1 MEIDLLSISRRCR
14 RLLVTWLVRVAALLT
29 VATPNPD
36 RSNVDSPS
44 AAATSIP
51 ATIVAGPSTIT
62 LSAIAPSATNWQA
75 NIKPGSDIVMHDLR
89 WPVWDAGTYY
99 CFWYMSF
106 FPKFSSLY
114 GGVAVHGPDKTPGMF
129 TSYWCVTESVYEGE
143 EFYGKGFGAE
153 GSKGGANGAPS
164 FQRPNA
170 WYRMVMRTFP
180 PTRGTAEKTNVGWWV
195 KDVAQNKWHTHSVL
209 RIPKAVTGFQA
220 NSGFVEALAPA
231 STPRAF
237 ERRLGYCRLNGKWH
251 DSPLSAHDDRK
262 FKLIENDTVVRY
274 DRSGPDGGAK
284 KEPTFY
290 PTKQPAKPLLDQP
303 KITEVEAQAWGHQ
316 VSVKWTI
323 PPSASPQLG
332 YKIEAFADR
341 KATGQLLTTWQDAA
355 PHIINKRLDT
365 KVPAK
370 SVRLTV
376 TDIFDQQIA
385 VVIPVKN
392 TTIPAAVSSI
402 AKNRDGLRYAYY
414 QDPNGDTWQEL
425 PDIVALKP
433 VKQGYV
439 KTLDDTVREDR
450 STGYSIRYKGFLRA
464 PADGLYVIS
473 AGTSDGSRLF
483 IDGKLIADNDG
494 IHSTSQKLY
503 SISLRKGLRPFKL
516 DYFKGADNGNSR
528 QSTTAKIAISWE
540 GPGFEMR
547 ELRGE
552 DFCCNASTNIPSAT
566 LRLQGGDSAKVLEDN
581 MVKIQVGSDRRKQL
595 IQKLQLFAGKV
606 LLTTKLG
613 ADVDD
618 KGNVDMSVL
627 LPEGKNQIW
636 ARLWFGDGA
645 SVDSV
650 NELEIEASNR
660 IAEPWQFDSML
671 RGDFPLAVRGEAD
684 TVSFSG
690 EGYGFVHQTIAG
702 DFTLTARI
710 ADMPLTSKDN
720 GLWPSNWL
728 GLSILAKHSNPKVGI
743 TSKGPYNSE
752 ISLFLTAAGSMRGG
766 KDFPD
771 LAGSNKS
778 VATFSGDHR
787 WLRLVRRGPRYQSFT
802 SANGK
807 TWQLADERFAS
818 QSAKSVYAGVC
829 FRSGPNKSRSL
840 FRGTLDHIRL
850 EYGTPKELRA
860 KPRRADLSL
869 ANRIAALVQAVKDP
883 EVLYARS
890 ASEGMF
896 QSNDHG
902 ETWLAV
908 NSGITSPDAMAVRSM
923 AVHPENSSIVLR
935 AGGSV
940 IDGKLKSGLWRS
952 IDGGGSWKLVTRDI
966 DFDGRGPTTLFG
978 EVVKFCPLDP
988 SLVVAAGETKGLFI
1002 SRDAGETWSSAALS
1016 GERITSMAFSPQPDA
1031 RSKAPILVVG
1041 TIADSELEA
1050 VGLGEP
1056 VTPMQAPGR
1065 IYWIKLPTDAPVIKP
1080 TKVCELEEFGV
1091 TNMVFDTERNFMN
1104 FATTRGIYYTWVHCA
1119 YYAKRQVG
1127 TSADRLF
1134 TAIGTR
1140 PFDKWSKLT
1149 CASPLSGEEQSP
1161 IYFTT
1166 KRSRSWSAL
1175 SKESRASDDRGDLAL
1190 NAGISCLLPAAG
1202 NNDMLFLCNRHGVFK
1217 TADNGK
1223 TYKLVLSAKQK

>member
-1 MEIDLLSISRRCR
+1 MVAWLL
-14 RLLVTWLVRVAALLT
+14 RVAALLAIVT
-29 VATPNPD
+29 ANVGSPNAGSP
-36 RSNVDSPS
+36 NAGSPS
-44 AAATSIP
+44 SPATSSLAISDS
-51 ATIVAGPSTIT
+51 GPSAISLRSIT
-62 LSAIAPSATNWQA
+62 PRATNWQA
-75 NIKPGSDIVMHDLR
+75 NIKPGSDIVMQDLR

-106 FPKFSSLY
+106 FPNFSSLY

-129 TSYWCVTESVYEGE
+129 TSYWCVTQSVYEGE

-153 GSKGGANGAPS
+153 GSKGGANGAPA

-180 PTRGTAEKTNVGWWV
+180 PTKGAAEQTNVGWWV
-195 KDVAQNKWHTHSVL
+195 KDVARNRWHTHSVL
-209 RIPKAVTGFQA
+209 RIPKAVSGFQA

-303 KITEVEAQAWGHQ
+303 KITEVEAQAWGQ
-316 VSVKWTI
+316 QLSVKWAI
-323 PPSASPQLG
+323 PQSASPQLG
-332 YKIEAFADR
+332 YKIEVFAGPE
-341 KATGQLLTTWQDAA
+341 ATGQLLTTWQDAA

-365 KVPAK
+365 QVPAK

-376 TDIFDQQIA
+376 TDIFDQQVA
-385 VVIPVKN
+385 VVIPVKSAA
-392 TTIPAAVSSI
+392 IPPVVGSI
-402 AKNRDGLRYAYY
+402 TKSRPGLRYTYY
-414 QDPNGDTWQEL
+414 QDPSGDTWQKL
-425 PDIVALKP
+425 PDVATLEP

-439 KTLDDTVREDR
+439 NTLDDTVREDR
-450 STGYSIRYKGFLRA
+450 STGYSIRYKGFLRV

-473 AGTSDGSRLF
+473 SGTSDGSRLYV
-483 IDGKLIADNDG
+483 DGKLLADNDG
-494 IHSTSQKLY
+494 IHSASQKLY
-503 SISLRKGLRPFKL
+503 SISLRKGLRPFEL
-516 DYFKGADNGNSR
+516 RYFKGADNSNSR

-547 ELRGE
+547 ELRGS
-552 DFCCNASTNIPSAT
+552 DFCCDASTNTPSAT
-566 LRLQGGDSAKVLEDN
+566 LALQSGDSAKALEDN
-581 MVKIQVGSDRRKQL
+581 MVEIQVGIDRRTQP
-595 IQKLQLFAGKV
+595 IHKLQLFAGKV
-606 LLTTKLG
+606 LLKTKFDT
-613 ADVDD
+613 DVDQQ
-618 KGNVDMSVL
+618 GNVNIRVL
-627 LPEGKNQIW
+627 LPQGQNRIW
-636 ARLWFGDGA
+636 ARLWFGEGA

-650 NELEIEASNR
+650 NQLQIEASNR

-690 EGYGFVHQTIAG
+690 EGYGFVHQTITG
-702 DFTLTARI
+702 DFTLTAQI
-710 ADMPLTSKDN
+710 ADMPLASKEN

-728 GLSILAKHSNPKVGI
+728 GLSILSKHSNPKVGI

-752 ISLFLTAAGSMRGG
+752 ISLFLTAAGQMRGA

-802 SANGK
+802 SPDGK
-807 TWQLADERFAS
+807 AWQLADERFAS
-818 QSAKSVYAGVC
+818 RASKSVYAGVC

-840 FRGTLDHIRL
+840 FRGTIDHIRL
-850 EYGTPKELRA
+850 ESGAPRELRA
-860 KPRRADLSL
+860 TPRTADLSL
-869 ANRIAALVQAVKDP
+869 ANRITALVQAVKDP

-890 ASEGMF
+890 PSEGMF
-896 QSNDHG
+896 YSNDHG

-908 NSGITSPDAMAVRSM
+908 NSGITSSDAMAVRSI

-935 AGGSV
+935 AGGSIV
-940 IDGKLKSGLWRS
+940 DGERKSGLWRS
-952 IDGGGSWKLVTRDI
+952 IDGGRSWKLVTRDI

-988 SLVVAAGETKGLFI
+988 SLVVAGGETKGLFI
-1002 SRDAGETWSSAALS
+1002 SRDAGETWDSAALI

-1031 RSKAPILVVG
+1031 GSKAPILVVG
-1041 TIADSELEA
+1041 TIADSEFAA

-1056 VTPMQAPGR
+1056 VAPMEAPGR
-1065 IYWIKLPTDAPVIKP
+1065 IFWIKLSADDAVIKP
-1080 TKVCELEEFGV
+1080 NKVCELEEFGV
-1091 TNMVFDTERNFMN
+1091 TNMVFDTERNFVN

-1119 YYAKRQVG
+1119 HYAKRQVG

-1134 TAIGTR
+1134 TAIGAR
-1140 PFDKWSKLT
+1140 SFDKWSKLT
-1149 CASPLSGEEQSP
+1149 CASPLSGEEQNS

-1175 SKESRASDDRGDLAL
+1175 SEASRISDIAGSLAL
-1190 NAGISCLLPAAG
+1190 NAGISCLLPAVDDRG
-1202 NNDMLFLCNRHGVFK
+1202 MLFLCNRHGVFK
-1217 TADNGK
+1217 TADKGK
-1223 TYKLVLSAKQK
+1223 TYKLVLSATQK